1 MEVCVFASGS
11 SGNCLLVSDGGTRVL
26 IDAGISLRRIE
37 KALGSVGTSLS
48 EIDGVLITHEHSDHI
63 SGLEM
68 LGKYGSA
75 PILAPRTVA
84 SRLLWRFPQLQEKL
98 RVIPVEES
106 FSLGELEIR
115 AFHSSHDTD
124 ESVGYRIRGTGIYA
138 HLTDTGVV
146 TEEMLRYLRGAD
158 TVLLESNHDETM
170 LRFGPYPMQ
179 LKNRIL
185 SDRGHLSNARCA
197 ETARSLAESG
207 TRRIIL
213 GHLSKENN
221 TPAKAMAETGQA
233 LLDTQTELFCAP
245 VLGCLRVPVE
255 PGEER
260 PC

>member
-1 MEVCVFASGS
+1 
-11 SGNCLLVSDGGTRVL
+11 
-26 IDAGISLRRIE
+26 
-37 KALGSVGTSLS
+37 
-48 EIDGVLITHEHSDHI
+48 
-63 SGLEM
+63 
-68 LGKYGSA
+68 
-75 PILAPRTVA
+75 
-84 SRLLWRFPQLQEKL
+84 
-98 RVIPVEES
+98 
-106 FSLGELEIR
+106 
-115 AFHSSHDTD
+115 
-124 ESVGYRIRGTGIYA
+124 
-138 HLTDTGVV
+138 
-146 TEEMLRYLRGAD
+146 
-158 TVLLESNHDETM
+158 
-170 LRFGPYPMQ
+170 MQ
-179 LKNRIL
+179 LKKRIL